1 MTTPVDPVADPVA
14 DPVVEADL
22 HGYIDGQLPLPR
34 RIAVEA
40 HLAGRPEL
48 AARVM
53 QDLRLRDELTLVLTA
68 ASPAPRPQTAQA
80 ARRLG
85 RMLRWRR
92 HAERFRRVAAIGL
105 FLAMGWFAH
114 AQYGALGVSE
124 VSASGLPPAYL
135 TEAFSRLDGRGAEP
149 AAGAK
154 PVYDPRRILAET
166 AIMLPALPDDWRVDG
181 VAIVPSAHG
190 PGVGVSI
197 VAPDLGPVSLI
208 ALRPGVFDV
217 LPVTLARKETLS
229 VAHWQIGDVAYALV
243 LKESGRNDGSARDI
257 DRAADRLAR
266 TLY

>member
-1 MTTPVDPVADPVA
+1 MTNPVDPAA

-40 HLAGRPEL
+40 HLAGRPEF

-53 QDLRLRDELTLVLTA
+53 QDLRLRDELTLALTA

-85 RMLRWRR
+85 RVLRWRR

-105 FLAMGWFAH
+105 FLAAGWFAH
-114 AQYGALGVSE
+114 AQFGTLGVSE

-135 TEAFSRLDGRGAEP
+135 TEAFASLDGREGAP
-149 AAGAK
+149 GAGAK
-154 PVYDPRRILAET
+154 SVYDPRRILAET
-166 AIMLPALPDDWRVDG
+166 AIVLPALPEDWRVEN

-217 LPVTLARKETLS
+217 LPVTMGRKETLS

-243 LKESGRNDGSARDI
+243 ARDSGRNDGGARDI